1 MAFRQAA
8 LTQGVSVAAYL
19 GRLVE
24 REVHRRTDRKVARVS
39 LEAPEPDQ
47 ALAALAEVRAS
58 IDELDEIAGRLAR
71 SATAHGASWED
82 VGSSLRLNAQQAR
95 RGIRAASLGPRPER
109 RLQFSTSVVNS
120 GQLRPSTFAVSPKR
134 PANPP
139 LLSCRS
145 QVRILPGA

>member
-1 MAFRQAA
+1 MPRSDQLARVAVSPETWMAFRQAA
-8 LTQGVSVAAYL
+8 LAQGVSVAAYL

-24 REVHRRTDRKVARVS
+24 REVQRRTDRKVAGVS
-39 LEAPEPDQ
+39 LDAAEPVQ

-95 RGIRAASLGPRPER
+95 EAFG
-109 RLQFSTSVVNS
+109 
-120 GQLRPSTFAVSPKR
+120 R
-134 PANPP
+134 PA
-139 LLSCRS
+139 
-145 QVRILPGA
+145 